1 MRIIRGNLKNKK
13 LNFPINLK
21 TRPLKDRV
29 RQNIFNIIEHSNN
42 YEIHL
47 KNSLVLDLYAGSGSF
62 GLECISRGAR
72 KVLFVENDK
81 EALKSLRKNIASL
94 NVEKY
99 VEVFPENV
107 SKFFKKF
114 SLKNYFDII
123 FFDPPYKNT
132 NFSNIFDT
140 LKEIRVL
147 KEKHIII
154 LHRERNSSLF
164 SLDNYNILKKKIYGR
179 SEIFFL
185 SLIRP

>member
-99 VEVFPENV
+99 VELFPENV
-107 SKFFKKF
+107 SKFF
-114 SLKNYFDII
+114 
-123 FFDPPYKNT
+123 T
-132 NFSNIFDT
+132 
-140 LKEIRVL
+140 
-147 KEKHIII
+147 
-154 LHRERNSSLF
+154 
-164 SLDNYNILKKKIYGR
+164 
-179 SEIFFL
+179 
-185 SLIRP
+185 